1 MLVRFTKRADGRH
14 RLTVVRDDGS
24 ASQARMVPGLGADA
38 IPHDLLHALVEQTLG
53 FTRGVYG
60 TVNTGIEV
68 DRLLDPAQKPANE
81 GQPELMLSE
90 IVTTLL
96 QGELAYVGVGP
107 DDFTSRLRQ
116 QCDEHGLPVHPI
128 DPDRLRELRRLRDE
142 HQRLW
147 RELASGETLEVAVV
161 TSRPPGAKGSA
172 PR

>member
-1 MLVRFTKRADGRH
+1 MLVRFTKRTDGRH

-24 ASQARMVPGLGADA
+24 ASQARMVPGLGPDA

-68 DRLLDPAQKPANE
+68 DRLLDPAFKSMNA

-90 IVTTLL
+90 IVTTIL

-107 DDFTSRLRQ
+107 DDFTSRLCQ
-116 QCDEHGLPVHPI
+116 QCQEHGLAVPTI
-128 DPDRLRELRRLRDE
+128 DQGRLRELRGLRDE
-142 HQRLW
+142 HQRRW
-147 RELASGETLEVAVV
+147 RELAPGETLEVAL
-161 TSRPPGAKGSA
+161 R
-172 PR
+172 